1 MPTTFQRAASQGLDA
16 PKLVEYGVA
25 MTVQLLGCPGGG
37 PLAAEPGL
45 EGLRQDVAFLRPRWA
60 VNGPFASFHLGGGG
74 GLTEFFEKFGAEVD
88 AAWKVQSA
96 VDLDAAARQRIVAQ
110 AASAFGEVP
119 RRAAKRARD
128 AGQLAV
134 VSVLGARRGSDQAAA
149 T

>member
-1 MPTTFQRAASQGLDA
+1 VPATFQQAASKGLDA
-16 PKLVEYGVA
+16 PKPVEYGVA

-45 EGLRQDVAFLRPRWA
+45 EGLQQDVAFLRPPWA

-96 VDLDAAARQRIVAQ
+96 VDLDAAAQQRIVAQ
-110 AASAFGEVP
+110 AASTFGKVP
-119 RRAAKRARD
+119 GARAERARD

-134 VSVLGARRGSDQAAA
+134 LSALRARRGSDQAAA